1 LKGRLRV
8 DVGKGTRAKAE
19 NGQSAA
25 DEKGGA
31 RKKVLS
37 RF

>member
-1 LKGRLRV
+1 LEGRLRD
-8 DVGKGTRAKAE
+8 DVRKGTRAKAE

-31 RKKVLS
+31 RK
-37 RF
+37 